1 MKKLMKSKELDRLF
15 DEGKDTEDMWN
26 YAKATRP
33 DLEFKR
39 VNVDFPVWMVT
50 AMDKEAQR
58 LGIARMAVLKTW
70 VADRIASRGD
80 SRSQAA

>member
-1 MKKLMKSKELDRLF
+1 MKKLMKAKELDRLF

-33 DLEFKR
+33 DLKFKR
-39 VNVDFPVWMVT
+39 INVDFPVWMVT

-80 SRSQAA
+80 SRSQVA

>member
-1 MKKLMKSKELDRLF
+1 MKKRIKAEELDRLF
-15 DEGKDTEDMWN
+15 DEGKDTEAMWD
-26 YAKATRP
+26 YSKATRP

-50 AMDKEAQR
+50 AMDKEAMR

-70 VADRIASRGD
+70 VADRI
-80 SRSQAA
+80 QA